1 MNVSVVIPC
10 YGSEQTLSDL
20 VGGLHTALG
29 PGGGDEHGGPP
40 VEDYEVIL
48 VVDGSPDA
56 TYAVARRLER
66 ESPRVRALLLRRNYG
81 QHNAL
86 LAGILRARYEVVVTM
101 DDDLQHRPTEVH
113 KLLAP
118 LEDPMVDLVYGVP
131 VQEEH
136 GFWRSLASRSVKAGL
151 ALAEVPN
158 ASDVSAFRAFRTQL
172 RDGFAH
178 AADAFVSIDVVLS
191 WTTLGVR
198 RVDVVMD
205 ERTVGRS
212 GYSLRGLVRHTLN
225 MVTGYGTVPLR
236 VVSWLGVF
244 CFLLG
249 MGLLAFTLWGFVV
262 GRTTVSGFTT
272 LASMIAL
279 FSGAQMLSVG
289 ILGEY
294 VGRLHFRS
302 MHKPTFLVRVDGDPG
317 RSDDPR
323 RAGRLD
329 RSGAQPPDS
338 VASALHERYHPEP
351 VEEGDG
357 PDAQSSPEGRGSL
370 Q

>member
-1 MNVSVVIPC
+1 MIWPVNVSVVIPC
-10 YGSEQTLSDL
+10 YRSAKTLPDL
-20 VGGLHTALG
+20 VTELHRSLG
-29 PGGGDEHGGPP
+29 AADHPQ

-48 VVDGSPDA
+48 VVDGSPDE
-56 TYAVARRLER
+56 TYAVARQLEQ

-86 LAGILRARYEVVVTM
+86 LAGILRARYQVVVTM
-101 DDDLQHRPTEVH
+101 DDDLQHRPSEIH
-113 KLLAP
+113 KLLEP
-118 LEDPMVDLVYGVP
+118 LSDPLVDLVYGVP
-131 VQEEH
+131 VVEEH
-136 GFWRSLASRSVKAGL
+136 GFWRSLASRTVKAGL

-158 ASDVSAFRAFRTQL
+158 ASDVSAFRAFRTEL

-205 ERTVGRS
+205 QRTVGES
-212 GYSLRGLVRHTLN
+212 AYGLRKLVRHTLN

-236 VVSWLGVF
+236 LVSWLGLV
-244 CFLLG
+244 CGVLG
-249 MGLLAFTLWGFVV
+249 VALLAFTLYGFAT

-279 FSGAQMLSVG
+279 FSGAQMVSVG
-289 ILGEY
+289 VLGEY

-302 MHKPTFLVRVDGDPG
+302 MQKPTFLVRVDGEPG
-317 RSDDPR
+317 RADDPR
-323 RAGRLD
+323 R
-329 RSGAQPPDS
+329 GAAIMLTTS
-338 VASALHERYHPEP
+338 ET
-351 VEEGDG
+351 
-357 PDAQSSPEGRGSL
+357 PDAVAESLRRRYVAGSEDG
-370 Q
+370 

>member
-1 MNVSVVIPC
+1 VNVSVVIPC
-10 YGSEQTLSDL
+10 YGSEQTLAEL
-20 VGGLHTALG
+20 VTGLHTALG
-29 PGGGDEHGGPP
+29 DPEHPQ

-86 LAGILRARYEVVVTM
+86 LAGILRARYEVTVTM
-101 DDDLQHRPTEVH
+101 DDDLQHRPGEVH
-113 KLLAP
+113 QLLTP

-131 VQEEH
+131 VKEEH

-151 ALAEVPN
+151 ALADVPN
-158 ASDVSAFRAFRTQL
+158 ANDVSAFRAFRTQL
-172 RDGFAH
+172 RSGFAH

-198 RVDVVMD
+198 RVDVEMD
-205 ERTVGRS
+205 ERTVGESNYGFR
-212 GYSLRGLVRHTLN
+212 RLVRHTLN

-236 VVSWLGVF
+236 MVSWLGIG
-244 CFLLG
+244 CFILG

-272 LASMIAL
+272 LASMISL
-279 FSGAQMLSVG
+279 FSGAQMLSIG

-302 MHKPTFLVRVDGDPG
+302 MHKPSFLVRVDGEPG

-323 RAGRLD
+323 RAGQLD
-329 RSGAQPPDS
+329 SSGFQLPDV
-338 VASALHERYHPEP
+338 VASSLHRRYRC
-351 VEEGDG
+351 EG
-357 PDAQSSPEGRGSL
+357 GRSV

>member
-10 YGSEQTLSDL
+10 YASERTLPDL
-20 VGGLHTALG
+20 VAGLHDALG
-29 PGGGDEHGGPP
+29 GPAHQQ

-56 TYAVARRLER
+56 TFAVARELER
-66 ESPRVRALLLRRNYG
+66 ESPRVRALMLHRNYG

-118 LEDPMVDLVYGVP
+118 LADPLVDLVYGVP
-131 VQEEH
+131 VVEEH

-151 ALAEVPN
+151 ALADVPN
-158 ASDVSAFRAFRTQL
+158 ANDVSAFRAFRTQL
-172 RDGFAH
+172 RSGFGH

-198 RVDVVMD
+198 RVDVEMD
-205 ERTVGRS
+205 ERTIGQSNYGFRR
-212 GYSLRGLVRHTLN
+212 LIRHTLN

-236 VVSWLGVF
+236 LVTWLGIA
-244 CFLLG
+244 CFILG

-262 GRTTVSGFTT
+262 GRTTVTGFTT

-302 MHKPTFLVRVDGDPG
+302 MHKPTFLVRVDGEPG
-317 RSDDPR
+317 RVDDPR
-323 RAGRLD
+323 RAGHVD
-329 RSGAQPPDS
+329 SSGGQPPDV
-338 VASALHERYHPEP
+338 VAEALNLRHHPD
-351 VEEGDG
+351 DG
-357 PDAQSSPEGRGSL
+357 SSL